1 MGKKSKRPG
10 RQNKVKK
17 EPTYRTREERNK
29 EVIKIISKLTELNL
43 NTNYDAVKQ
52 LYTVMTTY
60 INTGERLL
68 VNIPFPELNRKI
80 VGVLATSIREQVWVK
95 LEKN

>member
-1 MGKKSKRPG
+1 
-10 RQNKVKK
+10 
-17 EPTYRTREERNK
+17 
-29 EVIKIISKLTELNL
+29 
-43 NTNYDAVKQ
+43 
-52 LYTVMTTY
+52 MTTY